1 MSVIN
6 ENYINYLR
14 GSLRKVID
22 DIEREIPDTSDN
34 KMFISLLNAE
44 RRSLPYKAPEIL
56 SNSIQRIFDILVVYA
71 PLENDVKNPQ
81 WKKNICDI
89 WNAFGQDFR
98 DKGAKMETNS
108 SNNTAPN

>member
-6 ENYINYLR
+6 ENYVNYLR

-71 PLENDVKNPQ
+71 PLENDAKNPQ
-81 WKKNICDI
+81 WKKNISDV
-89 WNAFGQDFR
+89 WNAFGHDFR
-98 DKGAKMETNS
+98 DKATKMATDS
-108 SNNTAPN
+108 SDEATPN